1 MESKGMKVL
10 VIDDE
15 LQIRKLLEMALTSY
29 GYTAH
34 LAATG
39 QEGLMLAVSMHP
51 DLVIVDLG
59 LPDMDGKDVVTRLRE
74 WSSVPIIVL
83 TAREQEQ
90 EKIAALDKGAD
101 DYVTK
106 RFSMGELMARMR
118 VCLRRFCHSEE
129 QKPVLSCGGISMDL
143 LQHKVLMEGREV
155 KLTPTEYEL
164 LKYMLKNAG
173 KVLTH
178 KQILK
183 AVWGNDYDEDLHY
196 IRIYMRQLRRKIE
209 KDPAQPKYLLTE
221 AGVGYRL
228 SGGDE

>member
-15 LQIRKLLEMALTSY
+15 LQMRKLLEMALTSY

-90 EKIAALDKGAD
+90 EKITALDKGAD

-106 RFSMGELMARMR
+106 PFSMGELMARMR

-129 QKPVLSCGGISMDL
+129 QKPVLCCGGISMDL
-143 LQHKVLMEGREV
+143 LQHKVLVEGSEV

>member
-1 MESKGMKVL
+1 MKVL

-106 RFSMGELMARMR
+106 PFSMGELMARMR

>member
-106 RFSMGELMARMR
+106 PFGMGELMARMR

>member
-15 LQIRKLLEMALTSY
+15 LQMRKLLEMALTSY

-106 RFSMGELMARMR
+106 PFSMGELMARMR

-143 LQHKVLMEGREV
+143 LQHKVTVAGCEI

-228 SGGDE
+228 SGGE

>member
-15 LQIRKLLEMALTSY
+15 LQIRNLLEMALTSY

-106 RFSMGELMARMR
+106 PFSMGELMARMR